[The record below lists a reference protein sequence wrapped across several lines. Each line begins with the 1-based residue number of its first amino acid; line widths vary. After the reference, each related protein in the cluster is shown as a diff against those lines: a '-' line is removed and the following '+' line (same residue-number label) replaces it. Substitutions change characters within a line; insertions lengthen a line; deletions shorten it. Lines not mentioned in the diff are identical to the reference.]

1 MVIIALLKINISE
14 FQMVS
19 SGGNFPWND
28 NRRQRRGKKET
39 EYSPGVVAISGNFT
53 AVHHISGIIYVCLFV
68 TGSLHLTLSLRLVR
82 VLGCIRI
89 SFHFFQFLKYTHD
102 TKFTTVTIFKC
113 TVPWY

>member
-39 EYSPGVVAISGNFT
+39 EYSPGVVEKRVGFLPSSYAYQVQILYKLHTGKKQTNKQKNYITETDTS
-53 AVHHISGIIYVCLFV
+53 IIC
-68 TGSLHLTLSLRLVR
+68 
-82 VLGCIRI
+82 RI
-89 SFHFFQFLKYTHD
+89 F
-102 TKFTTVTIFKC
+102 
-113 TVPWY
+113 